1 MVDGMGGQDSEHYRR
16 FETYCCEAFNILRKS
31 AGLLISLFHLMAGVG
46 SGREMWGFARKGP

>member
-1 MVDGMGGQDSEHYRR
+1 MGGQDSEHYRR